1 MRILIDSIV
10 VTYHTPAD
18 LMEFLHSWDKY
29 GEGHLWIINVD
40 AQSASDKDIGKFE
53 SHPDIT
59 HVAIDHNC
67 GYARAVN
74 LGASFGNNPI
84 LAAFNADTILTPGL
98 LEDCALALM
107 KNDDWGVLGPHQ
119 VDKAGL
125 TTHAG
130 IFGTNTA
137 PQHRAWHQRDDAE
150 YHDVQE
156 AVTVSG
162 SAYFVKRHVWDILH
176 ACPIYSDAY
185 PDALGAFLPT
195 PHYYEET
202 WCSYHARAHG
212 YKVMYYGEASMI
224 HKWHTATK
232 VGGWAE
238 QQMPISQ
245 KIFREMCAKHEI
257 ACD

>member
-1 MRILIDSIV
+1 MWILIDSIV
-10 VTYHTPAD
+10 VTYHTPID
-18 LMEFLHSWDKY
+18 LIEFLASWDRY
-29 GEGHLWIINVD
+29 GEGRLWIMNVD
-40 AQSASDKDIGKFE
+40 AQSDSDKHIGRYAN
-53 SHPDIT
+53 HPDIT
-59 HVAIDHNC
+59 HVQIDHNC

-98 LEDCALALM
+98 LEDCCHSLM
-107 KNDDWGVLGPHQ
+107 KNQDWGVLGPHQ
-119 VDKAGL
+119 VDKTGL

-137 PQHRAWHQRDDAE
+137 PTHRAWHQKDSPE

-162 SAYFVKRHVWDILH
+162 SAYFIKRNVWDELH
-176 ACPIYSDAY
+176 SCPIYQEAH
-185 PDALGAFLPT
+185 PEALGAFLPT

-212 YKVMYYGEASMI
+212 HKVMYYGEASMI
-224 HKWHTATK
+224 HKWHTATP

-238 QQMPISQ
+238 KQMPGSQ
-245 KIFREMCAKHEI
+245 KIFREMCALHSI
-257 ACD
+257 PCD